1 MELYAAVDLHG
12 DNGYYAIIDE
22 QDRRVLGKR
31 LPNDLDLILNTLA
44 PYREHLHQGVAVES
58 TFNWYWLVDGL
69 MARGYSAQLVNP
81 ARVKEYDGL
90 KYSDDETDAFHLAH
104 LQRLKLLPTGYI
116 YPKEVR
122 GVRDLLRRRMLLV
135 QQRTT
140 HLLSLQSLVQRQTGQ
155 KINAHQM
162 KQLKEGAVQDLIG
175 TDEYA
180 IQMGMIN
187 LRVIDFLKRQIQEVE
202 RRVLKLCRVA
212 NGYQQLTTLPGV
224 GPILGMTVYLE
235 TGEIGRFVS
244 AGHYTSYCRG
254 VRAVRFSNGKK
265 KDDNNGRNGN
275 KYLSWA
281 FVEAAHFAIRYHEG
295 AKRWYQRKL
304 ARCGGKQVIAIKALA
319 AKLSKA
325 AYYIL
330 KEHVDFNEK
339 MLFG

>member
-12 DNGYYAIIDE
+12 DNGYYAISDE

-31 LPNDLDLILNTLA
+31 LPNDLDLVLKTLE
-44 PYREHLHQGVAVES
+44 PYREQLTQGIAVES

-69 MARGYSAQLVNP
+69 MAHGYKTQLVNP

-90 KYSDDETDAFHLAH
+90 KYSDDQTDGFHLAH
-104 LQRLKLLPTGYI
+104 LQRLGLLPTGYI
-116 YPKEVR
+116 YPKEAR
-122 GVRDLLRRRMLLV
+122 GIRDLLRRRMLLV

-140 HLLSLQSLVQRQTGQ
+140 HILSFQSLLQRQIGQ
-155 KINAHQM
+155 KLSSN
-162 KQLKEGAVQDLIG
+162 KLRQLKVKELPKLMPDAPQ
-175 TDEYA
+175 A
-180 IQMGMIN
+180 IQMGSVN
-187 LRVIDFLKRQIQEVE
+187 LQVIEFLRRQIAELE
-202 RRVLKLCRVA
+202 KAALKSCRDTGGYRRLL
-212 NGYQQLTTLPGV
+212 TLPGV
-224 GPILGMTVYLE
+224 GRILGMTIYLE
-235 TGEIGRFVS
+235 TGVIDRFAE
-244 AGHYTSYCRG
+244 AGNYTSYCRG
-254 VRAVRFSNGKK
+254 VRAERFSNGKK

-330 KEHVDFNEK
+330 KDQVEFDERL
-339 MLFG
+339 LFG

>member
-12 DNGYYAIIDE
+12 DNGFYAIIDE
-22 QDRRVLGKR
+22 QDRRLFGKR
-31 LPNDLDLILNTLA
+31 LPNDLELVLKVLE
-44 PYREHLHQGVAVES
+44 PYKAQLKSGIAVES

-69 MARGYSAQLVNP
+69 MDHGYKTQLVNP

-104 LQRLKLLPTGYI
+104 LQRLGLLPTGYI
-116 YPKEVR
+116 YPKAVR
-122 GVRDLLRRRMLLV
+122 GIRDLLRRRMLLV

-140 HLLSLQSLVQRQTGQ
+140 HILSFQSLLQRQIGQ
-155 KINAHQM
+155 KLSSN
-162 KQLKEGAVQDLIG
+162 KLRQLKAKEVQQLMPDAPHAVQ
-175 TDEYA
+175 
-180 IQMGMIN
+180 MGIVN
-187 LRVIDFLKRQIQEVE
+187 LQVMEFLRRQIAGLEKE
-202 RRVLKLCRVA
+202 ALKLCRVA
-212 NGYQQLTTLPGV
+212 GGYQRLTTLPGV
-224 GPILGMTVYLE
+224 GPILGMTIYLE
-235 TGEIGRFVS
+235 TGVIHRFAS
-244 AGHYTSYCRG
+244 AGNYTSYCRG
-254 VRAVRFSNGKK
+254 VRAERFSNGKK

-281 FVEAAHFAIRYHEG
+281 FVEAAHFAIRNHEG

-304 ARCGGKQVIAIKALA
+304 SRCGGKQVIAIKALA

-330 KEHVDFNEK
+330 KDQVEFDGK